1 MKFSFTFMLF
11 HFIIIPTCTIQQL
24 IVSTHSDQRQILLMK
39 IKSTNPT
46 MKDIAR
52 TAVSI
57 LLSQDRSASPSLTCL
72 PVSYRA
78 GGTTKEAVD
87 GQ

>member
-1 MKFSFTFMLF
+1 
-11 HFIIIPTCTIQQL
+11 
-24 IVSTHSDQRQILLMK
+24 
-39 IKSTNPT
+39 